1 MSSSKYLRV
10 DSDHTLYRDMENG
23 AIVNSNQKEYDK
35 FMELSKKKFQ
45 EKQEIKILKDD
56 VSSLK
61 TDIQEIKSLLL
72 SIAKNDL

>member
-1 MSSSKYLRV
+1 
-10 DSDHTLYRDMENG
+10 MENG

-61 TDIQEIKSLLL
+61 TDIQEIKSLLI

>member
-61 TDIQEIKSLLL
+61 TDIQEIKSLLI